1 MKASMRTA
9 IRLYRSRRYE
19 IAAKELHALEDEPS
33 ESPEIAYYLGLCY
46 TQLRRYDDALLYL
59 EQVVTSDADLVHIYQ
74 SRMLLS
80 YIYTITGRYK
90 LAEFELD
97 ALIDSGYESA
107 QVFSA
112 YGHVAYESGQVE
124 QALEYLQ
131 KALTVDPDNAN
142 AMNSLGYILAEE
154 NRDLEYALSLCRKAV
169 AKDDENPAFLDSLGW
184 VLHKLGNNEEA
195 RGILRKAMSLS
206 GGDTEVASHMRTVMR
221 A

>member
-1 MKASMRTA
+1 MRTA
-9 IRLYRSRRYE
+9 MRLYKSRRYE
-19 IAAKELHALEDEPS
+19 GAVKELHALDDEPS
-33 ESPEIAYYLGLCY
+33 ENPEIAYYLGLCY

-59 EQVVTSDADLVHIYQ
+59 EQVVTSETDLVHIYQ

-97 ALIDSGYESA
+97 ALIEGGYESA

-112 YGHVAYESGQVE
+112 YGHVAYESGRIDD
-124 QALEYLQ
+124 ALEYLQ

-169 AKDDENPAFLDSLGW
+169 AINEDNPAYLDSLGW
-184 VLHKLGNNEEA
+184 VHHKLGNNEEA
-195 RGILRKAMSLS
+195 RGYLRKAMSLS
-206 GGDTEVASHMRTVMR
+206 GGETDIATHMREVMHSR
-221 A
+221 T